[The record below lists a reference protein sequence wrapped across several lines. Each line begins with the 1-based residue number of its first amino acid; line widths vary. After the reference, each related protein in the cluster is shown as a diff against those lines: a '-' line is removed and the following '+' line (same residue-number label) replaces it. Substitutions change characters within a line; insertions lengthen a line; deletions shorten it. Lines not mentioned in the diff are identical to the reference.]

1 MQFIN
6 LLKLKLNTLRELCQ
20 AAHAA
25 RGGWDET
32 LEANYRN
39 HYDITNGP
47 SDQCP
52 GTCDHVK
59 WRGHEALCGV
69 GSPANIDFTHF
80 TMFNTRPLLSV
91 LLHRSYFIT
100 FYCIT
105 GDILIDGVTMCQH
118 VWPGWLDPAH
128 SPVPI
133 LHSLQS
139 RAKTWQSVDL
149 SPLSNSAWSFSST
162 FYGPEELGFQFNA
175 ISNFHFKVLLKILF
189 TFLVAWER
197 TGGNFAR
204 SNCQNALFCT
214 PQCPDQRLNC

>member
-1 MQFIN
+1 MWS
-6 LLKLKLNTLRELCQ
+6 R
-20 AAHAA
+20 HA
-25 RGGWDET
+25 GKYWFYT
-32 LEANYRN
+32 FYTFYNVQYS
-39 HYDITNGP
+39 P
-47 SDQCP
+47 P
-52 GTCDHVK
+52 PP
-59 WRGHEALCGV
+59 
-69 GSPANIDFTHF
+69 GSPSSVIFHHILLYNRRHF
-80 TMFNTRPLLSV
+80 NWRRHNVPTCLAR
-91 LLHRSYFIT
+91 
-100 FYCIT
+100 
-105 GDILIDGVTMCQH
+105 
-118 VWPGWLDPAH
+118 LDPAR

-149 SPLSNSAWSFSST
+149 GPPSNSARSFSST

-214 PQCPDQRLNC
+214 PQCPDQRRDCGAKRSIVQITKFTLESNYKVGDQLLERGFFLSTAVTVLRC